1 MGLGLC
7 LCSVLTRPLPPPH
20 QRYTAVFLQHE
31 YGIFGGFRGE
41 HIVALAQSIRSVPL
55 VTVLHTVE
63 TAPQPAVQHALHALL
78 TASVAVVTLSPA
90 GCRGVAGWATSVG
103 LPAQFGDMCHHV
115 PHGVP
120 RLPLCAR
127 GPLKQALGVDPGA
140 FLILTGGLLSAPK
153 GVEHVIAAMPHVA
166 SRIPSAVLMIAGEA
180 HPVHGAGYLERL
192 HRAVEEL
199 GVQSLVQF
207 KTAYVPQDELH
218 AEYQAADVFVAP
230 HSASEQTS
238 SGTMLMAMAAGAPV
252 VATPF
257 SQAAELLS
265 GGSAGVLVPFGNSS
279 AIADALVAL
288 ASDPRAAARLRA
300 GAYVTMAPR
309 TWPAV
314 AASFVQVASLP
325 GVAEFSPA
333 PRYEAGGGGGG
344 AAGLAF
350 ESPTSAEVGDGTLA
364 VAIIRN
370 VGWTDG
376 VGPGWYPLDSFLAKR
391 RGSHTSPSAW
401 GLDTILLNGNF
412 LGYEQGAHRAS
423 SRVLEDL
430 NTTFG
435 LVGGGAGGST
445 GRVLETRWYGSL
457 GSSRTGI
464 TGNVVRRMSVAGAG
478 DGGSGE
484 GRSGVML
491 DLEASIAGDVEPAAS
506 VWLTVGMDQ
515 LSSNPDV
522 EWDSVTTHDTGGQH
536 TVHASCSWSG
546 TTLTRPKVRAF
557 AIHGRRLGDGSST
570 AVQVALRTAPAE
582 VNFVCN
588 GDLRL
593 QYVHYDVAL
602 HEVDEQPGR
611 QGPAM
616 AVRTKADIRWTG

>member
-1 MGLGLC
+1 M
-7 LCSVLTRPLPPPH
+7 T

-41 HIVALAQSIRSVPL
+41 HVVALAQSIRSVPL

-78 TASVAVVTLSPA
+78 TSSVSVVTLSPA
-90 GCRGVAGWATSVG
+90 GCRGVAGWANTVG
-103 LPAQFGDMCHHV
+103 LPAEFGTMCHHV

-127 GPLKQALGVDPGA
+127 GPLKRALDVDPGA

-166 SRIPSAVLMIAGEA
+166 SRIPHAMLLIAGEA

-192 HRAVEEL
+192 HKTVSDL
-199 GVQSLVQF
+199 GVESLVRF
-207 KTAYVPQDELH
+207 KTAYVPQAELH
-218 AEYQAADVFVAP
+218 ALYQAADVFVAP

-252 VATPF
+252 IATPF

-265 GGSAGVLVPFGNSS
+265 GGEAGVLVPFGNST
-279 AIADALVAL
+279 AIGDALVAL

-314 AASFVQVASLP
+314 AASFLEVASLP
-325 GVAEFSPA
+325 GVAEYRPA
-333 PRYEAGGGGGG
+333 PRFEGPSGGDMS
-344 AAGLAF
+344 GLMF
-350 ESPTSAEVGDGTLA
+350 ESPTSAEVGDGNLA
-364 VAIIRN
+364 VAVIRN
-370 VGWTDG
+370 AGWVDG
-376 VGPGWYPLDSFLAKR
+376 VGPGWYPLDSFLSKR
-391 RGSHTSPSAW
+391 RANSHGNPSAW

-412 LGYEQGAHRAS
+412 LSYEQGQHRAS

-430 NTTFG
+430 NTTFR
-435 LVGGGAGGST
+435 LVGAGGAGSL
-445 GRVLETRWYGSL
+445 LETRWHGAL
-457 GSSRTGI
+457 GSERTGI
-464 TGNVVRRMSVAGAG
+464 TGNVVRRMSVSGGGGG
-478 DGGSGE
+478 DGGGGE
-484 GRSGVML
+484 GRSGVLL
-491 DLEASIAGDVEPAAS
+491 DLEASIGGAVEPAAG

-536 TVHASCSWSG
+536 TVHASCSWPG
-546 TTLTRPKVRAF
+546 TTLSRPKVRAF
-557 AIHGRRLGDGSST
+557 AVHGRRLGDGSST

-582 VNFVCN
+582 VHFVCN

-593 QYVHYDVAL
+593 QYVHYDVPL
-602 HEVDEQPGR
+602 HEADGDGNGGAV
-611 QGPAM
+611 M